1 MKHKYLAGDYAL
13 YFDYLMNLVG
23 GEEWW
28 EGEEYRFVRLLER
41 KYYWDNAIDGT
52 LAMRVEELRANAGLY
67 GNVLPIY
74 IPNGEPSI
82 LEILV
87 LFAIDVDLEL
97 LYDPDAPGEN
107 AALYFRDLVEVLGFD
122 CPVEDIDAAIDAFLS
137 GETKISDKG
146 GTLWQQVNSLYLS
159 QFNIENE
166 DGL

>member
-52 LAMRVEELRANAGLY
+52 LAIQVEDLRANAIRFGK
-67 GNVLPIY
+67 VLPIY

-82 LEILV
+82 LEILIH
-87 LFAIDVDLEL
+87 FAINVDTKL
-97 LYDPDAPGEN
+97 LYNPEAPGEN
-107 AALYFRDLVEVLGFD
+107 VPLYFQDLIEVLGFD
-122 CPVEDIDAAIDAFLS
+122 CPVSDIDAAVDAFLA
-137 GETKISDKG
+137 GETRISEKG
-146 GTLWQQVNSLYLS
+146 ETLWQQVNALYLN
-159 QFNIENE
+159 QFNIEN
-166 DGL
+166 GV

>member
-28 EGEEYRFVRLLER
+28 EGEEYRFVRLFER
-41 KYYWDNAIDGT
+41 KYYWDNPIDGT
-52 LAMRVEELRANAGLY
+52 LAMQVEELRANAMRY
-67 GNVLPIY
+67 GKVLPIY

-87 LFAIDVDLEL
+87 HFAIDVDLNL

-107 AALYFRDLVEVLGFD
+107 VALYFKDLIEVLGFD
-122 CPVEDIDAAIDAFLS
+122 CPVEDIDRAIDSFLS
-137 GETKISDKG
+137 GETRISDKG
-146 GTLWQQVNSLYLS
+146 DTLWKQINAMYLNY
-159 QFNIENE
+159 FNIESE